1 MKTTYISTIAM
12 SDSGRR
18 QIMKQT
24 SLVNKLSIEMSSGR
38 KFDVGLDLGGKTG
51 ESVTLRAEFS
61 FLNGIIDTNALTA
74 SRLDVSQAAMSD
86 MLSDAQDFLS
96 TLVALRETGGSSDI
110 VKSEAQ
116 GKLGLMTSRLN
127 TQINDSYVFAGI
139 NSDQQPIADYADATS
154 TNKVAADAAFLTEF
168 AMTQDDPNVST
179 ITPAAMDAYLN
190 GNFEA
195 MFTDPNWGTL
205 WSSASSTVTVS
216 RISASETVNSSVS
229 ANEQAFRD
237 LAQAY
242 TMVGDLGME
251 NLDEDTYGVVID
263 QAIAKLGSAIEGLTN
278 AMGKLGN
285 VQEQVKLAS
294 TRVSVQTDIL
304 NTRINTLENVDPE
317 ETAVRLNTAL
327 TQLETTYAVTA
338 RMQSLSI
345 LNYI

>member
-24 SLVNKLSIEMSSGR
+24 DLVNRLGVELSSGR
-38 KFDVGLDLGGKTG
+38 KFDVGLDLGAKTG
-51 ESVTLRAEFS
+51 ESVTLRAEFG

-74 SRLDVSQAAMSD
+74 SRLDVSQAAMGD
-86 MLSDAQDFLS
+86 MLSDAQDFLA
-96 TLVALRETGGSSDI
+96 TLVALRETGGSADI
-110 VKSEAQ
+110 VKSEAN

-139 NSDQQPIADYADATS
+139 NSDQQPIADYANAAS
-154 TNKVAADAAFLTEF
+154 TNKVAADAAFLAEF
-168 AMTQDDPNVST
+168 TMTQADPNVST
-179 ITPAAMDAYLN
+179 ITPGAMDAYLN

-251 NLDEDTYGVVID
+251 NLNEDAYGVVLEK
-263 QAIAKLGSAIEGLTN
+263 AIAKLGSAIEGLTN
-278 AMGKLGN
+278 SMGKLGN

-294 TRVSVQTDIL
+294 TRLSVQTDIL